1 MRKLTKDQK
10 HYRKLKKDGEKDI
23 RYTDK
28 PEKGKFWRHVRV
40 TRKPLSVRV
49 KQDAY
54 DKLQQLSE
62 KLERDKWDVLSHII
76 LVKLPC
82 YAGHP
87 SGLSPLHRYSWDK
100 VEAAEKIKY
109 KGSTGV
115 KQLTYYITSTAWNKL
130 DIHKKA
136 VGQSKARIVQGLIMD
151 YKPCTPATLARAKK
165 LRDGYKETND
175 FYKAKQGEKEE
186 EKREY
191 RSTSK
196 LYIDSNY
203 IIQHKLGFP
212 IDKWFDEEFDQFEQL
227 APIATK
233 LIKERQYN
241 YYRSMGNTE
250 EEAKEKVKEDKMIKK
265 IEESE
270 KSLLGVERERYR
282 EEEEIDL
289 WEAED

>member
-1 MRKLTKDQK
+1 MKKLTKDQK
-10 HYRKLKKDGEKDI
+10 YYRKLKKDGKKDI

-28 PEKGKFWRHVRV
+28 PEKGKFFRHVRV

-49 KQDAY
+49 KLEAY
-54 DKLQQLSE
+54 EKLQQLSE

-76 LVKLPC
+76 LVKLPR
-82 YAGHP
+82 YAGYT
-87 SGLSPLHRYSWDK
+87 GGVNTLQRYSWDV
-100 VEAAEKIKY
+100 VEPAEKIKY

-136 VGQSKARIVQGLIMD
+136 VGQSKARIVQSLIMD

-165 LRDGYKETND
+165 LRDGYQETNN
-175 FYKAKQGEKEE
+175 FYKAKQAERQEE
-186 EKREY
+186 EREY

-203 IIQHKLGFP
+203 EIKHKLGFP
-212 IDKWFDEEFDQFEQL
+212 MDKWFEEEFDQYMQL
-227 APIATK
+227 APIANE
-233 LIKERQYN
+233 LIKKRQYN
-241 YYRSMGNTE
+241 YYRSLGNTE
-250 EEAKEKVKEDKMIKK
+250 EEAKEKVKEDKMLKE
-265 IEESE
+265 IEESYNE
-270 KSLLGVERERYR
+270 IKEVEER

-289 WEAED
+289 WEAKD

>member
-10 HYRKLKKDGEKDI
+10 HYRKLKKDGEKDF

-28 PEKGKFWRHVRV
+28 PEKGKFFRHVRV

-49 KQDAY
+49 KQEAY
-54 DKLQQLSE
+54 EKLQQLSE

-76 LVKLPC
+76 LVKLPR
-82 YAGHP
+82 YASYTG
-87 SGLSPLHRYSWDK
+87 GVNTLQRYSWDV
-100 VEAAEKIKY
+100 VEPAEKIKY

-136 VGQSKARIVQGLIMD
+136 VGQSKARIVQTLIMD

-165 LRDGYKETND
+165 LRDGYQETNN
-175 FYKAKQGEKEE
+175 FYKAKQAEREE
-186 EKREY
+186 EERVY

-203 IIQHKLGFP
+203 EIKHKLGFP
-212 IDKWFDEEFDQFEQL
+212 MDKWFEEEFDQYMQL
-227 APIATK
+227 APIATELMRK
-233 LIKERQYN
+233 RQYN
-241 YYRSMGNTE
+241 YWRSMGKTE
-250 EEAKEKVKEDKMIKK
+250 EEAKEKVKVDKMINE
-265 IEESE
+265 IEESFNE
-270 KSLLGVERERYR
+270 IKEVEERK
-282 EEEEIDL
+282 EEEIDL
-289 WEAED
+289 WEAEE

>member
-1 MRKLTKDQK
+1 MRKLTKDQN
-10 HYRKLKKDGEKDI
+10 HYRKLKKDGEKDF

-28 PEKGKFWRHVRV
+28 PEKGKFFRHVRV

-49 KQDAY
+49 KQEAY

-76 LVKLPC
+76 LVKLPS
-82 YAGHP
+82 YSNY
-87 SGLSPLHRYSWDK
+87 SGEMSPLIRYSWDV
-100 VEAAEKIKY
+100 VEPAEKIKY

-136 VGQSKARIVQGLIMD
+136 VGISKARIVQSLIMD

-165 LRDGYKETND
+165 LRDGYQATNN
-175 FYKAKQGEKEE
+175 FYKAKQAEREE

-203 IIQHKLGFP
+203 EIKHKLGFP
-212 IDKWFDEEFDQFEQL
+212 MDKWFDEEFDQYEQL
-227 APIATK
+227 APIATR
-233 LIKERQYN
+233 LMKERL
-241 YYRSMGNTE
+241 YRYWRSIGKTE
-250 EEAKEKVKEDKMIKK
+250 EEAKEKVKLDKNLKIIEEQAKK
-265 IEESE
+265 IKEVE
-270 KSLLGVERERYR
+270 KER

>member
-10 HYRKLKKDGEKDI
+10 HYRKLKKDGEKDF

-28 PEKGKFWRHVRV
+28 PEKGKFFRHVRV

-49 KQDAY
+49 KQEAY
-54 DKLQQLSE
+54 EKLQQLSE

-76 LVKLPC
+76 LVKLPR
-82 YAGHP
+82 YAGYT
-87 SGLSPLHRYSWDK
+87 GGVNTLQRYSWDV
-100 VEAAEKIKY
+100 VEPAEKIKY

-136 VGQSKARIVQGLIMD
+136 VGISKARIVQSLIMD

-165 LRDGYKETND
+165 LRDGYQETNN
-175 FYKAKQGEKEE
+175 FYKAKQAERQEE
-186 EKREY
+186 EREY

-203 IIQHKLGFP
+203 EIKHKLGFP
-212 IDKWFDEEFDQFEQL
+212 MDKWFEEEFDQYMQL
-227 APIATK
+227 APIATELMRK
-233 LIKERQYN
+233 RQYN
-241 YYRSMGNTE
+241 YWRSMGKTE
-250 EEAKEKVKEDKMIKK
+250 EEAKEKVKGDKMINE
-265 IEESE
+265 IEESFNE
-270 KSLLGVERERYR
+270 IKEVEERK
-282 EEEEIDL
+282 EEEIDL
-289 WEAED
+289 WEAEE

>member
-10 HYRKLKKDGEKDI
+10 HYRKLKKDGEKDF

-28 PEKGKFWRHVRV
+28 PEKGKFFRHVRV

-49 KQDAY
+49 KQEAY
-54 DKLQQLSE
+54 EKLQQLSE

-76 LVKLPC
+76 LVKLPR
-82 YAGHP
+82 YAGYT
-87 SGLSPLHRYSWDK
+87 GGVNTLQRYSWDV
-100 VEAAEKIKY
+100 VEPAEKIKY

-136 VGQSKARIVQGLIMD
+136 VGQSKARIVQTLIMD

-165 LRDGYKETND
+165 LRDGYQETNN
-175 FYKAKQGEKEE
+175 FYKAKQAERQEE
-186 EKREY
+186 EREY

-196 LYIDSNY
+196 LYIDSNFD
-203 IIQHKLGFP
+203 IKHKLGFP
-212 IDKWFDEEFDQFEQL
+212 MDKWFEEEFDQYMQL
-227 APIATK
+227 APIANE
-233 LIKERQYN
+233 LIKKRQYN
-241 YYRSMGNTE
+241 YYRSLGNTE
-250 EEAKEKVKEDKMIKK
+250 EEAKEKVKEDKMLKE
-265 IEESE
+265 IEESYNE
-270 KSLLGVERERYR
+270 IKEVEER

-289 WEAED
+289 WEAKD

>member
-10 HYRKLKKDGEKDI
+10 HYRKLKKDGEKDF

-28 PEKGKFWRHVRV
+28 PEKGKFFRHVRV

-49 KQDAY
+49 KQEAY
-54 DKLQQLSE
+54 EKLQQLSE

-76 LVKLPC
+76 LVKLPR
-82 YAGHP
+82 YAGYT
-87 SGLSPLHRYSWDK
+87 GGVNTLQRYSWDV
-100 VEAAEKIKY
+100 VEPAEKIKY

-136 VGQSKARIVQGLIMD
+136 VGQSKARIVQTLIMD
-151 YKPCTPATLARAKK
+151 YKPCTPATLARAKR
-165 LRDGYKETND
+165 LRDGYQETNN
-175 FYKAKQGEKEE
+175 FYKAKQTEREE

-203 IIQHKLGFP
+203 DIKHKLGFP
-212 IDKWFDEEFDQFEQL
+212 MDKWFEEEFDQYMQL
-227 APIATK
+227 APIANE
-233 LIKERQYN
+233 LIKKRQYN
-241 YYRSMGNTE
+241 YYRSLGNTE
-250 EEAKEKVKEDKMIKK
+250 EEAKEKVKGDKMLKE
-265 IEESE
+265 IEESYNE
-270 KSLLGVERERYR
+270 IKEVEER

-289 WEAED
+289 WEAKD

>member
-10 HYRKLKKDGEKDI
+10 HYRKLKKDGEKDF

-28 PEKGKFWRHVRV
+28 PEKGKFFRHVRV

-49 KQDAY
+49 KQEAY
-54 DKLQQLSE
+54 EKLQQLSE

-76 LVKLPC
+76 LVKLPR
-82 YAGHP
+82 YAGYT
-87 SGLSPLHRYSWDK
+87 GGVNTLQRYSWDV
-100 VEAAEKIKY
+100 VEPAEKIKY

-136 VGQSKARIVQGLIMD
+136 VGQSKARIVQSLIMD

-165 LRDGYKETND
+165 LRDGYQETNN
-175 FYKAKQGEKEE
+175 FYKAKQAEREE
-186 EKREY
+186 EEREY

-203 IIQHKLGFP
+203 EIKHKLGFP
-212 IDKWFDEEFDQFEQL
+212 MDKWFEEEFDQYMQL
-227 APIATK
+227 APIANE
-233 LIKERQYN
+233 LIKKRQYN
-241 YYRSMGNTE
+241 YYRSLGNTE
-250 EEAKEKVKEDKMIKK
+250 EEAKEKVKEDKMLKK
-265 IEESE
+265 IEDQFNEIKE
-270 KSLLGVERERYR
+270 VEER
-282 EEEEIDL
+282 EEETDL

>member
-10 HYRKLKKDGEKDI
+10 HYRKLKKDGEKDF

-28 PEKGKFWRHVRV
+28 PEKGKFFRHVRV

-49 KQDAY
+49 KQEAY
-54 DKLQQLSE
+54 EKLQQLSE

-82 YAGHP
+82 YASY
-87 SGLSPLHRYSWDK
+87 SGERSPLIRYSWDE
-100 VEAAEKIKY
+100 VEPAEKIKY

-115 KQLTYYITSTAWNKL
+115 KQLTYYITSTAWHKL

-136 VGQSKARIVQGLIMD
+136 VGQSKARIVQTLIMD

-165 LRDGYKETND
+165 LRDGYQETNN
-175 FYKAKQGEKEE
+175 FYKAKQAERQEE
-186 EKREY
+186 EREY

-196 LYIDSNY
+196 LYIDSNFD
-203 IIQHKLGFP
+203 IKHKLGFP
-212 IDKWFDEEFDQFEQL
+212 MDKWFEEEFDQYMQL
-227 APIATK
+227 APIANE
-233 LIKERQYN
+233 LIKKRQYN
-241 YYRSMGNTE
+241 YYRSLGNTE
-250 EEAKEKVKEDKMIKK
+250 EEAKEKVKEDKILKE
-265 IEESE
+265 IEESYNE
-270 KSLLGVERERYR
+270 IKEVEER

-289 WEAED
+289 WEAKD